1 MKITSHILDTAR
13 GAPAAGVRVALA
25 VRGDTGEWREIATGI
40 TDADGRV
47 ADLLPGAGDGAD
59 AGDGAGGGD
68 GGLPRHPRSPRLKER
83 GGDESGDGAGDGAGD
98 GDGTGAGADADAA
111 GEYRLTFATA
121 DYHRDHGVACFHPR
135 VEVVFTV
142 ATVAAD
148 NPDAHYHIPLL
159 LSPFGYTTYRGS

>member
-25 VRGDTGEWREIATGI
+25 VRGAAGEWREIATGI
-40 TDADGRV
+40 TDTDGRV
-47 ADLLPGAGDGAD
+47 ADLLA
-59 AGDGAGGGD
+59 
-68 GGLPRHPRSPRLKER
+68 
-83 GGDESGDGAGDGAGD
+83 GAGD
-98 GDGTGAGADADAA
+98 GDGAGAGAS

-142 ATVAAD
+142 AGVAAD

>member
-25 VRGDTGEWREIATGI
+25 VRGAAGEWREIATGI

-47 ADLLPGAGDGAD
+47 ADLMAGAGDGG
-59 AGDGAGGGD
+59 GDGD
-68 GGLPRHPRSPRLKER
+68 GGLSRHPRSPRLKER
-83 GGDESGDGAGDGAGD
+83 GGDESGDGDGDGGGDGAGD
-98 GDGTGAGADADAA
+98 GDGDGAGAS

-135 VEVVFTV
+135 VEVAFTV
-142 ATVAAD
+142 AGD

>member
-25 VRGDTGEWREIATGI
+25 VRGAAGEWREIATGI

-47 ADLLPGAGDGAD
+47 ADLL
-59 AGDGAGGGD
+59 AGDGAGD
-68 GGLPRHPRSPRLKER
+68 GGLSRHPRSPRLKER
-83 GGDESGDGAGDGAGD
+83 GGDESGDGAG
-98 GDGTGAGADADAA
+98 AA

-135 VEVVFTV
+135 VEVAFTV
-142 ATVAAD
+142 AGVAAD

>member
-25 VRGDTGEWREIATGI
+25 VRGAAGEWREIASGI

-47 ADLLPGAGDGAD
+47 ADLLA
-59 AGDGAGGGD
+59 GAGGGD
-68 GGLPRHPRSPRLKER
+68 GAGDGGLSRHPRSPRLKER
-83 GGDESGDGAGDGAGD
+83 GGDESGDGAGDGDGD
-98 GDGTGAGADADAA
+98 GDGDGAGAGAA

-135 VEVVFTV
+135 VEVAFTV
-142 ATVAAD
+142 DTVAAD